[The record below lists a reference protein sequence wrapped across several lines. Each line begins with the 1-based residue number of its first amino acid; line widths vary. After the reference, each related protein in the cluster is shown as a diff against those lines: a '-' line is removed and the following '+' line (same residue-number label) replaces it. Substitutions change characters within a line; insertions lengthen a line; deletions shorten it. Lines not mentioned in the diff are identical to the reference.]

1 MTGLLFARVFGGL
14 ASEKA
19 LIREPL
25 SFLPKGETD
34 DPSKERCSLGS
45 CRDWYLIIIIMI
57 TLYGGLATPG
67 EAVAVG
73 SVAAP
78 ILREDRIRFSNLPE
92 GHRGGGRF

>member
-1 MTGLLFARVFGGL
+1 MLFAKVFGGL

-45 CRDWYLIIIIMI
+45 CRDWYLIIIMI
-57 TLYGGLATPG
+57 TLYGRLATRG

-78 ILREDRIRFSNLPE
+78 ILREDRIRFSNPPE
-92 GHRGGGRF
+92 VHRGGGRF